1 MPGSNGR
8 SSYFSI
14 YGDNVTSPI
23 DLSSNVASSNPQ
35 DQVEENDARVRSL
48 EAQGYLYNPTNG
60 QWISPGQAYQNARA
74 GGLSR
79 RAARVYRDQGAFLY
93 GMSQDQ
99 PDFDYVYRN
108 LRANGLTRRA
118 AREAMR
124 NPEFW
129 RNIRRKYGP
138 QQETQQPSQPVQP
151 EATQRTITAA
161 PMDAHE
167 AALRDKMDA
176 EARAHEQAGDI
187 YDPTT
192 GTWSKPQPEV
202 AQDDLTSIASFGEAF
217 RTARQRGLKQF
228 KWKSTKANPSGLF
241 GTQLRQEVRR
251 DVKRQSQ
258 SQSQSQGQS
267 QDQEQSSQQW
277 RGVPYAPPPVEHT
290 LPGID
295 FTLNPA
301 KEWTSRSLAMARQ
314 YTQTPQSA
322 ASPKPQTQT
331 QSYTGPAFSGED
343 YYTGHGME
351 TALRNQYYN
360 WFKSNHP
367 DRAKYSRYTEQQAG
381 ALPGYQDF
389 ARNALSQYERRG
401 GLRAGYV
408 RKQQS
413 GGKMEKQQ
421 LQKLFTAFLIQQSG
435 AKTEQELTDF
445 IKQLGEDG
453 LKSMYQKFIQSMQE
467 GTQSAKSGAK
477 LNYIK
482 SLRGKCPEGFELGYF
497 KEGGKV
503 CAKCIAK
510 QEKQGAIQFRP
521 MQGEK
526 GTKMVQDFKK
536 ELKTKKDKINISKKK
551 TDKKEFGGT
560 IQIDQKV
567 LDAFKCG
574 GKVQK
579 DCKGASM
586 KNCKGGLVKKSNK
599 IPIKQKFIESDKCGG
614 KTKKKKK

>member
-23 DLSSNVASSNPQ
+23 NLSSNVASSDSQ

-48 EAQGYLYNPTNG
+48 EAQGYLYNPTND

-129 RNIRRKYGP
+129 RNVRRKYGP
-138 QQETQQPSQPVQP
+138 QQETQQPVQP
-151 EATQRTITAA
+151 EATQRTITAG
-161 PMDAHE
+161 PLDAHE
-167 AALRDKMDA
+167 AALKDKMDA
-176 EARAHEQAGDI
+176 EAAAHEKAGDI
-187 YDPTT
+187 YDPATN
-192 GTWSKPQPEV
+192 TWSSPKPEV
-202 AQDDLTSIASFGEAF
+202 AQDDLTSITNFGEAF

-241 GTQLRQEVRR
+241 GTQIRQEVRR
-251 DVKRQSQ
+251 GTKQSQNQSQNQVRRDAKQSQNQSQ
-258 SQSQSQGQS
+258 SQRQN
-267 QDQEQSSQQW
+267 QDSQQQK
-277 RGVPYAPPPVEHT
+277 GVPYALSPVKYT
-290 LPGID
+290 IPSI
-295 FTLNPA
+295 
-301 KEWTSRSLAMARQ
+301 TSKPTVSPR
-314 YTQTPQSA
+314 PV
-322 ASPKPQTQT
+322 ASPKPQTRPKP
-331 QSYTGPAFSGED
+331 YTGPAFNGED
-343 YYTGHGME
+343 YYTGHDMS
-351 TALRNQYYN
+351 TALRSQYYN

-367 DRAKYSRYTEQQAG
+367 DRAKYSRYTEQQAR

-389 ARNALSQYERRG
+389 ERNALSQYERRG
-401 GLRAGYV
+401 GFRAGYV

-445 IKQLGEDG
+445 VKQLGEDG

-467 GTQSAKSGAK
+467 GTQSAKNGAK

-503 CAKCIAK
+503 CAKCVAK

-560 IQIDQKV
+560 IQINQDL

-574 GKVQK
+574 GKVEK

>member
-23 DLSSNVASSNPQ
+23 NLSSNVASSDPQ
-35 DQVEENDARVRSL
+35 DQVEENDDRVRSL
-48 EAQGYLYNPTNG
+48 EAQGYLYNPTND
-60 QWISPGQAYQNARA
+60 QWISPGLAYQNARA

-99 PDFDYVYRN
+99 PDFDYVYRD

-129 RNIRRKYGP
+129 RNVRRKYGP
-138 QQETQQPSQPVQP
+138 QQETQQPVQP

-161 PMDAHE
+161 PLDAHE
-167 AALRDKMDA
+167 AALKDKMDA
-176 EARAHEQAGDI
+176 EAAAHEKAGDI
-187 YDPTT
+187 YDPATN
-192 GTWSKPQPEV
+192 TWSSPKPEV
-202 AQDDLTSIASFGEAF
+202 AQDDLTGVSNFREAF

-228 KWKSTKANPSGLF
+228 KWRSTKANPSGLF
-241 GTQLRQEVRR
+241 GTQLRREVDRGTKQSQNQSQNQVRR
-251 DVKRQSQ
+251 GANQSQTQSQ
-258 SQSQSQGQS
+258 SQRQN
-267 QDQEQSSQQW
+267 QDSQQW
-277 RGVPYAPPPVEHT
+277 KGVPYALSPTKYTIPS
-290 LPGID
+290 I
-295 FTLNPA
+295 
-301 KEWTSRSLAMARQ
+301 TSKPTVSPR
-314 YTQTPQSA
+314 PQA
-322 ASPKPQTQT
+322 QPKP
-331 QSYTGPAFSGED
+331 YTGPAFNGED
-343 YYTGHGME
+343 YYTGHDMP
-351 TALRNQYYN
+351 TALRSQYYN

-367 DRAKYSRYTEQQAG
+367 DRAKYSRYTEQQAR

-389 ARNALSQYERRG
+389 ERNALSQYERRG
-401 GLRAGYV
+401 GFRAGYV

-445 IKQLGEDG
+445 VKQLGEDG

-467 GTQSAKSGAK
+467 GTQSAKNGAK

-482 SLRGKCPEGFELGYF
+482 SLRSKCPEGFELGYF

-510 QEKQGAIQFRP
+510 QEKQRAIQFRP

>member
-23 DLSSNVASSNPQ
+23 DLSSNAASSDPQ
-35 DQVEENDARVRSL
+35 AQVEENDARVRSL
-48 EAQGYLYNPTNG
+48 EAQGYLYNPIND

-129 RNIRRKYGP
+129 RNVRRKYGP
-138 QQETQQPSQPVQP
+138 QQETQQPAQP
-151 EATQRTITAA
+151 EATQRTITAG
-161 PMDAHE
+161 PLDAHE
-167 AALRDKMDA
+167 AALKDKMDA
-176 EARAHEQAGDI
+176 EAAAHEKAGDI
-187 YDPTT
+187 YDPATN
-192 GTWSKPQPEV
+192 TWSSPKPEV
-202 AQDDLTSIASFGEAF
+202 AQDDLTSITNFGEAF

-228 KWKSTKANPSGLF
+228 KWRSTKANPSGLF
-241 GTQLRQEVRR
+241 GTQIRQEVRR
-251 DVKRQSQ
+251 GTKQSQ
-258 SQSQSQGQS
+258 NQSQNQVRRDAKQS
-267 QDQEQSSQQW
+267 QTQSQRQNQDSQQW
-277 RGVPYAPPPVEHT
+277 KGVPYALSPVKYT
-290 LPGID
+290 IPGI
-295 FTLNPA
+295 
-301 KEWTSRSLAMARQ
+301 TSK
-314 YTQTPQSA
+314 PA
-322 ASPKPQTQT
+322 ASPKPQTRPKP
-331 QSYTGPAFSGED
+331 YTGPAFNGED
-343 YYTGHGME
+343 YYTGHDMS
-351 TALRNQYYN
+351 TTLRSQYYN

-367 DRAKYSRYTEQQAG
+367 DRAKYSRYTEQQAR

-389 ARNALSQYERRG
+389 ERNALSQYERRG
-401 GLRAGYV
+401 GFRAGYV

-445 IKQLGEDG
+445 VKQLGEDG

-467 GTQSAKSGAK
+467 GTQSAKNGAK

-503 CAKCIAK
+503 CAKCVAK

-551 TDKKEFGGT
+551 TDKKEFGGI

-579 DCKGASM
+579 NCKGASM